1 MVYIPSRARKIEGRN
16 ICDLLSMKEQIP
28 MAAATSS
35 HQLKQPQAPEDSIME
50 GIRFRKFSLSGK
62 CRASRVTLAE
72 ALTSFGGR

>member
-1 MVYIPSRARKIEGRN
+1 
-16 ICDLLSMKEQIP
+16 